1 MRGNLQGMYNHPAP
15 APLPKGL
22 FPAIVTI
29 VLLAIPLVAMQFTD
43 EVQWEASDFLVMGAL
58 LFTTGLAFE
67 WVLRRKG
74 SSLYRIAFGLGL
86 FATLLMTW
94 ANLAVGLIGGE
105 GNPVNA
111 LLLVVVAVGV
121 SGSLLARNRA
131 GGMALT
137 LTAMACVQGL
147 IAAVATVLEWKTLR
161 HGPVDIWGPN
171 GLFVLLFLASAVL
184 FRADARDA
192 ASAGD
197 RTLRAM
203 LLLAIGGTIGFAGI
217 YVGEMDD
224 APGAGLM
231 GIVVMVG
238 ACALALKVWRHGR

>member
-1 MRGNLQGMYNHPAP
+1 MQNDPTS
-15 APLPKGL
+15 APLPQGL
-22 FPAIVTI
+22 FPAIVTT
-29 VLLAIPLVAMQFTD
+29 VLLAIPLVAMQFTE
-43 EVQWEASDFLVMGAL
+43 EVQWEASDFLVMGVL

-111 LLLVVVAVGV
+111 LLLVVVAVGIA
-121 SGSLLARNRA
+121 GSLLARNRP

-147 IAAVATVLEWKTLR
+147 VAAVATMLEWKTLR

-184 FRADARDA
+184 FWAAAREAQPAADRA
-192 ASAGD
+192 
-197 RTLRAM
+197 LRAI
-203 LLLAIGGTIGFAGI
+203 LLLAIGGVIGVAGI
-217 YVGEMDD
+217 YVGAMDD

-231 GIVVMVG
+231 GAVVMVG
-238 ACALALKVWRHGR
+238 ATALAWKVWRRGS

>member
-1 MRGNLQGMYNHPAP
+1 MHNDP

-22 FPAIVTI
+22 FPAIVTTA
-29 VLLAIPLVAMQFTD
+29 LLAIPLVAMQFTE

-111 LLLVVVAVGV
+111 LLLVVVAVGIA
-121 SGSLLARNRA
+121 GSLLARNRP
-131 GGMALT
+131 GGIALT
-137 LTAMACVQGL
+137 LLTMACVQGL
-147 IAAVATVLEWKTLR
+147 IAAVAVMMEWKELR
-161 HGPVDIWGPN
+161 HGQIEVWAPN
-171 GLFVLLFLASAVL
+171 GVFALLFLASAVL
-184 FRADARDA
+184 FRAAARENPSRGERA
-192 ASAGD
+192 
-197 RTLRAM
+197 LWAM
-203 LLLAIGGTIGFAGI
+203 LLLAIGGAIGTVGI

-224 APGAGLM
+224 APGAGLL
-231 GIVVMVG
+231 GVVVMVG
-238 ACALALKVWRHGR
+238 AAALTLKLYRPRS